1 MRMKKML
8 CAALSCALLAS
19 GACVYAQA
27 VEPAAAQRAAGIEIQ
42 RATNQFIV
50 SVPAKKIRGA
60 DISFSMAA
68 GESVSINATYLPQT
82 ASVDFGLV
90 DSDGI
95 FHFINV
101 TGGSI
106 NRAIK
111 IKDSGYYTLAIR
123 NNSSST
129 IEVTGSVNY

>member
-1 MRMKKML
+1 MRMKRML

-27 VEPAAAQRAAGIEIQ
+27 VEPAAAQGAAGIEIQ
-42 RATNQFIV
+42 RATNRFSV
-50 SVPAKKIRGA
+50 SVPAKKIIGA

-68 GESVSINATYLPQT
+68 GESVTINASYLPKT

-95 FHFINV
+95 FHFVNV

-106 NRAIK
+106 DKTIRIK
-111 IKDSGYYTLAIR
+111 ESGNYTFAVR

-129 IEVTGSVNY
+129 IEVSGFVNY

>member
-1 MRMKKML
+1 MRTKKIV
-8 CAALSCALLAS
+8 CAVLSCAILAS
-19 GACVYAQA
+19 GFCMHAQA
-27 VEPAAAQRAAGIEIQ
+27 AEPAAAQEAIAIEIQ
-42 RATNQFIV
+42 RATNRFNI
-50 SVPAKKIRGA
+50 SAPPKKIIGA

-68 GESVSINATYLPQT
+68 GESVTISASYLPKT

-95 FHFINV
+95 FHFVNV

-106 NRAIK
+106 DKTIRIK
-111 IKDSGYYTLAIR
+111 ESGNYTFAVR

-129 IEVTGSVNY
+129 IEVSGFVNY

>member
-1 MRMKKML
+1 MRMKRML

-19 GACVYAQA
+19 GSCVHAQA
-27 VEPAAAQRAAGIEIQ
+27 VEPAAAQRVAGIEIQ

-68 GESVSINATYLPQT
+68 EEAITINASYFPAT

-95 FHFINV
+95 FHYINV
-101 TGGSI
+101 TTDSI
-106 NRAIK
+106 NDK
-111 IKDSGYYTLAIR
+111 IWVDDWGYYTLAIR

-129 IEVTGSVNY
+129 IDVSGYVNY

>member
-1 MRMKKML
+1 MRTKKIV
-8 CAALSCALLAS
+8 CAVLSCAILAS
-19 GACVYAQA
+19 GFCMHAQA
-27 VEPAAAQRAAGIEIQ
+27 AEPAAAQEAIAIEIQ
-42 RATNQFIV
+42 RATNRFNI
-50 SVPAKKIRGA
+50 SAPPKKIIGA

-68 GESVSINATYLPQT
+68 GESVTINASYLPKT

-95 FHFINV
+95 FHFVNV

-106 NRAIK
+106 DKTIRIK
-111 IKDSGYYTLAIR
+111 ESGNYTFAVR

-129 IEVTGSVNY
+129 IEVSGFVNY

>member
-1 MRMKKML
+1 MRTKKIV
-8 CAALSCALLAS
+8 CAVLPCAILAS
-19 GACVYAQA
+19 GFCMHAQA
-27 VEPAAAQRAAGIEIQ
+27 AEPAAAQEAIAIEIQ
-42 RATNQFIV
+42 RATNRFNI
-50 SVPAKKIRGA
+50 SAPPKKIIGA

-68 GESVSINATYLPQT
+68 GESVTINASYLPKT

-95 FHFINV
+95 FHFVNV

-106 NRAIK
+106 DKTIRIK
-111 IKDSGYYTLAIR
+111 ESGNYTFAVR

-129 IEVTGSVNY
+129 IEVSGFVNY